1 MDRYF
6 YILEEENGKRV
17 IHMQGNVYYNNADGS
32 NKKYQSAEWTSLYF
46 DIDEAQL
53 MLDTDT
59 FYEFINARVDYIR
72 DYAEIEASYLCKNY
86 FNGQPGA
93 ELHILD
99 ITNKTPCGEYWFDK
113 EQKGNAELSKNKE
126 LKITFHNPNNEKD
139 SRLIAEN
146 FISHAAQ
153 KIVWDYVINQNKII
167 ESEEHLNDRPNEEK
181 K

>member
-59 FYEFINARVDYIR
+59 FYEFINARVDYLR
-72 DYAEIEASYLCKNY
+72 DYAEIEAFYLCKNY

-99 ITNKTPCGEYWFDK
+99 ITSKTPCGEYWFD
-113 EQKGNAELSKNKE
+113 
-126 LKITFHNPNNEKD
+126 
-139 SRLIAEN
+139 
-146 FISHAAQ
+146 
-153 KIVWDYVINQNKII
+153 
-167 ESEEHLNDRPNEEK
+167 EE
-181 K
+181 

>member
-53 MLDTDT
+53 MLDADT
-59 FYEFINARVDYIR
+59 FYEFINARVDYLR
-72 DYAEIEASYLCKNY
+72 DYAEIEAFYLCKNY

-99 ITNKTPCGEYWFDK
+99 ITNKTPCGEYWFD
-113 EQKGNAELSKNKE
+113 
-126 LKITFHNPNNEKD
+126 
-139 SRLIAEN
+139 
-146 FISHAAQ
+146 
-153 KIVWDYVINQNKII
+153 
-167 ESEEHLNDRPNEEK
+167 EE
-181 K
+181 